1 MTKRLSRETVGDAA
15 EVIVREAP
23 ADAPAQVPAQ
33 VPAGVPAE
41 EPAGAAVKAAEE
53 TPARLVRY
61 VVNRPYSAGEA
72 FDIVDAEVAHEYEG
86 EKDLLRL
93 RLVNPPRG
101 VDDDVKRVPRSDR
114 REPGTW
120 HEEGK

>member
-1 MTKRLSRETVGDAA
+1 MTKRLGRETAGDAA
-15 EVIVREAP
+15 DVIVREAP
-23 ADAPAQVPAQ
+23 ADAPAQ
-33 VPAGVPAE
+33 VPAE

-53 TPARLVRY
+53 TPARRVRY

-72 FDIVDAEVAHEYEG
+72 PDIVDAGVVHEYEG

-93 RLVNPPRG
+93 RLINPPRG

-114 REPGTW
+114 REIGTW